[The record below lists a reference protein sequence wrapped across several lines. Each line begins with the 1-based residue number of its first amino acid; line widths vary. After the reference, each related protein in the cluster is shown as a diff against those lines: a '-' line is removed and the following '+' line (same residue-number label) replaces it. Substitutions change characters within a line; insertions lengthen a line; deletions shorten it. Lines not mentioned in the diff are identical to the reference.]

1 MRKYILILLL
11 ALTAASCATL
21 RAPAKLERF
30 VNRVERNADRYRP
43 YQWERANRHYE
54 ALIREYIDNYRMY
67 TIAEKQ
73 QAMSAIGR
81 YHAILVDHGIKQ
93 GIGFLGSLG
102 SYAGGLLD
110 VLRQDVGA
118 VEDFL
123 QSVLGL
129 GKKEIGNAVDLLKK
143 NLAEYSAGCCSRR
156 SCRARS
162 AANPTARRD
171 PTSRPRRCTSR
182 RRWSGRNRTG

>member
-1 MRKYILILLL
+1 MRKYLLILLL

-30 VNRVERNADRYRP
+30 VNRVERNADHYRP
-43 YQWERANRHYE
+43 YQWDRANRHYE

-110 VLRQDVGA
+110 VLKQDVGA

-129 GKKEIGNAVDLLKK
+129 GKSET
-143 NLAEYSAGCCSRR
+143 
-156 SCRARS
+156 RS
-162 AANPTARRD
+162 ALEGLRKKLVE
-171 PTSRPRRCTSR
+171 
-182 RRWSGRNRTG
+182 

>member
-1 MRKYILILLL
+1 MRKYILILLV

-30 VNRVERNADRYRP
+30 VDRVERNADRYRP
-43 YQWERANRHYE
+43 YQWDRVNRRYE
-54 ALIREYIDNYRMY
+54 ALLQEYVNNYRTY
-67 TIAEKQ
+67 TLAEKQ

-81 YHAILVDHGIKQ
+81 YHGILVDHGIKQ

-102 SYAGGLLD
+102 AYAGGLLD
-110 VLRQDVGA
+110 LLKQDAGA

-129 GKKEIGNAVDLLKK
+129 GKSETRSALEGLRKK
-143 NLAEYSAGCCSRR
+143 LAE
-156 SCRARS
+156 
-162 AANPTARRD
+162 
-171 PTSRPRRCTSR
+171 
-182 RRWSGRNRTG
+182 

>member
-1 MRKYILILLL
+1 MRKYILILLV

-43 YQWERANRHYE
+43 YQWDRVERRYE
-54 ALIREYIDNYRMY
+54 ALLREYTNNYQMY

-73 QAMSAIGR
+73 QAMAAIGR
-81 YHAILVDHGIKQ
+81 YHGILVDHGIKK

-102 SYAGGLLD
+102 AYAGGLLD
-110 VLRQDVGA
+110 LLKQDAGA

-123 QSVLGL
+123 QSVLGF
-129 GKKEIGNAVDLLKK
+129 GKTEIKSALEGLRKQ
-143 NLAEYSAGCCSRR
+143 LAE
-156 SCRARS
+156 
-162 AANPTARRD
+162 
-171 PTSRPRRCTSR
+171 
-182 RRWSGRNRTG
+182 

>member
-1 MRKYILILLL
+1 MRKYLLILLV

-30 VNRVERNADRYRP
+30 VDRVERNADRYRP
-43 YQWERANRHYE
+43 YQWDRVNREYE
-54 ALIREYIDNYRMY
+54 ALLREYVNNYRTY

-73 QAMSAIGR
+73 RAMAAIGR
-81 YHAILVDHGIKQ
+81 YHGILVDHGIKQ

-102 SYAGGLLD
+102 AYAGGLLD
-110 VLRQDVGA
+110 LLKQDAGA

-129 GKKEIGNAVDLLKK
+129 GKREIGNAMDSLKK
-143 NLAEYSAGCCSRR
+143 QLAK
-156 SCRARS
+156 
-162 AANPTARRD
+162 
-171 PTSRPRRCTSR
+171 
-182 RRWSGRNRTG
+182 

>member
-1 MRKYILILLL
+1 MRKYILILLVAL
-11 ALTAASCATL
+11 AAASCATL

-43 YQWERANRHYE
+43 YQWDRVNRQYE
-54 ALIREYIDNYRMY
+54 ALLKEYVNNYRTY

-81 YHAILVDHGIKQ
+81 YHGILVDHGVKK

-102 SYAGGLLD
+102 AYAGGLIDL
-110 VLRQDVGA
+110 LKQDAGA

-123 QSVLGL
+123 QSVLGF
-129 GKKEIGNAVDLLKK
+129 GKREIGSAIDGLKK
-143 NLAEYSAGCCSRR
+143 QLAE
-156 SCRARS
+156 
-162 AANPTARRD
+162 
-171 PTSRPRRCTSR
+171 
-182 RRWSGRNRTG
+182 